1 MSTNLEQAFLGR
13 VELIE
18 NKPLFDGVQYI
29 FKTVTGKKLSVVRH
43 KFSHGNEIGQG
54 LYELADITNGKVDV
68 VQGYL
73 TPERVIEILKEE
85 R

>member
-1 MSTNLEQAFLGR
+1 MSANLEQAFLDR
-13 VELIE
+13 DELIE
-18 NKPLFDGVQYI
+18 HKPLFDGVQYI

-43 KFSHGNEIGQG
+43 WASYGSKEG
-54 LYELADITNGKVDV
+54 LYEMAVITDEAVED

-73 TPERVIEILKEE
+73 TPERVIEILEEE